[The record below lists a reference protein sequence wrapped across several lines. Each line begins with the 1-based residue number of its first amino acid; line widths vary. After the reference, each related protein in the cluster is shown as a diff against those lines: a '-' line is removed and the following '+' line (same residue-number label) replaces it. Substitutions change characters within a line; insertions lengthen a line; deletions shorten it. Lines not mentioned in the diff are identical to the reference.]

1 MRWDPHV
8 TVATIVERN
17 NQFLFVEENC
27 STGAVFNQPAGHWE
41 DKETLIEAA
50 RRETL
55 EETGW
60 HVAITHLCGIYQ
72 WRHPDNA
79 ETFLRFCFVGE
90 CLHQDPT
97 RELDPA
103 IIAVHWLSREQ
114 LLQRQ
119 QDLRSPMVL
128 RCLVDYLDNHRY
140 PLDFIHSL
148 LS

>member
-1 MRWDPHV
+1 M
-8 TVATIVERN
+8 TVATIVARN
-17 NQFLFVEENC
+17 DQFLCVEEYGRN
-27 STGAVFNQPAGHWE
+27 GPVLNQPAGHWE
-41 DKETLIEAA
+41 ECETLIEAA
-50 RRETL
+50 QRETL

-60 HVAITHLCGIYQ
+60 HVAISHLCGIYQ
-72 WRHPDNA
+72 WRHPSNK

-97 RELDPA
+97 RALDPA

-119 QDLRSPMVL
+119 QDWRSPML
-128 RCLVDYLDNHRY
+128 MRCLDDYSSGHRY
-140 PLDFIHSL
+140 PLDLIHSL

>member
-1 MRWDPHV
+1 MHQYSLV
-8 TVATIVERN
+8 GVLV
-17 NQFLFVEENC
+17 
-27 STGAVFNQPAGHWE
+27 
-41 DKETLIEAA
+41 EAA

-72 WRHPDNA
+72 WRHPSNN
-79 ETFLRFCFVGE
+79 ETFLRFCFAGE

-97 RELDPA
+97 AELDPA
-103 IIAVHWLSREQ
+103 IIAVCWLAREQ

-119 QDLRSPMVL
+119 HAWRSPMVL
-128 RCLVDYLDNHRY
+128 RCVDDYLSNHRY